1 VIDKIK
7 GEASEE
13 FEQMFPEKQPSK
25 VVIKTKDGKEYSE
38 YLEYPKG
45 DPREPMT
52 EDDLTSKFNGLAT
65 GLISESRMNEIKSI
79 IFSCENMSCK
89 DMMKELIA

>member
-13 FEQMFPEKQPSK
+13 FEKMFPEKQPSK
-25 VVIKTKDGKEYSE
+25 VVIKTKSGKEYSE
-38 YLEYPKG
+38 YREYPKG

-52 EDDLTSKFNGLAT
+52 LEDLEIKFNSLSFELLNNKKQKDIKNMILNCEEMNVNDFMKQ
-65 GLISESRMNEIKSI
+65 LIV
-79 IFSCENMSCK
+79 
-89 DMMKELIA
+89 